1 LPRRRFD
8 LSRTDL
14 GAGIAAIMREVGVRE
29 SFPPEVLRAAESAR
43 AEERE
48 RVDLPLVTVDPPGSR
63 DLDQALHIE
72 PARGGYRVHYAIAD
86 VGAMVAAGDPLDR
99 EARER
104 AVTVYAPASK
114 APLYPT
120 PLSEGS
126 ASLLPGAWRP
136 AVLWAIDLDAE
147 GRQGA
152 VAVRRAEVRSRA
164 QHTYEDLPAA
174 VAEPLASV
182 GELRARLERERGGVS
197 LRLPEQEV
205 VPDGNGGWTA
215 RYRAPLPSEEHN
227 AQISLLTGMAAAGL
241 MLEAGIGILRTQEP
255 PGERALARLRLQA
268 RALGHPW
275 EEGVPYGEFVRGL
288 DPAEPRAAALLQ
300 EAADA
305 GRAARYEAF
314 DGNPPR
320 DVADRFHFSI
330 AADYAHATAPLRRLQ
345 DRWVSECC
353 LAASAEAEPPAWV
366 REGLAALPNAM
377 REGDR
382 RAAAVERGV
391 IDLVEAL
398 ILAGGE
404 GQRFEGTVI
413 DEETVQLADP
423 AVRGPVAG
431 GCPEPGSTVEVELLA
446 ADPATRKVSFAVR

>member
-1 LPRRRFD
+1 
-8 LSRTDL
+8 
-14 GAGIAAIMREVGVRE
+14 MREQGVRA
-29 SFPPEVLRAAESAR
+29 SFPPEALRAAEAAR
-43 AEERE
+43 APDRE

-72 PARGGYRVHYAIAD
+72 PTGGGHRVHYAIAD
-86 VGAMVAAGDPLDR
+86 VGAMVAAGDPLDL
-99 EARER
+99 EAHQRG
-104 AVTVYAPASK
+104 VTVYAPESK

-120 PLSEGS
+120 RLSEGS

-147 GRQGA
+147 GRQAA
-152 VAVRRAEVRSRA
+152 VSVRRAEVRSRA
-164 QHTYEDLPAA
+164 QHTYEDLPAS
-174 VAEPLASV
+174 VAKPLAAV

-205 VPDGNGGWTA
+205 VPDDDGGWTA

-241 MLEAGIGILRTQEP
+241 MLDQGIGILRTQEAP
-255 PGERALARLRLQA
+255 AQEALARLRLQA

-275 EEGVPYGEFVRGL
+275 KEGVPYGEFVRAL
-288 DPAEPRAAALLQ
+288 DPGEPRAAALLQ
-300 EAADA
+300 EAAGV
-305 GRAARYEAF
+305 GRGARYEAF
-314 DGNPPR
+314 DGDPPR
-320 DVADRFHFSI
+320 RVADRFHFSI

-353 LAASAEAEPPAWV
+353 LAASEGVEPPGWV
-366 REGLAALPNAM
+366 REGLAALPEAM

-398 ILAGGE
+398 VLAGRE
-404 GQRFEGTVI
+404 GQRFTGTVI
-413 DEETVQLADP
+413 DDETVQLADP
-423 AVRGPVAG
+423 AVRAPVAG
-431 GCPEPGSTVEVELLA
+431 GCPDPGSTVEVELLV
-446 ADPATRKVSFAVR
+446 ADPATRAVGFAVR